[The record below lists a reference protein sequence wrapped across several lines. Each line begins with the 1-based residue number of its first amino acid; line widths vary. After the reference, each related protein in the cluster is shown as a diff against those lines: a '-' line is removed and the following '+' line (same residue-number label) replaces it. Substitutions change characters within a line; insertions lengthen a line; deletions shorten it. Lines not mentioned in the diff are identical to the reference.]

1 MIGSGRNLP
10 QRYCPP
16 GVAGAFRVLPVGC
29 FEHRPGD
36 GKHPAPEGDQWIPE
50 GEQGKGPGIALCN
63 TGRPIPEIQREPG
76 YTSISEDRLCAIN
89 LNLLPILR
97 ELLRYRKVSQAAKAL
112 NMSQSAVS
120 DALARLRYIFQ
131 DELLVSSGRVV
142 TLTEKA
148 RQIEVITLEALDKF
162 EALLGTK
169 TFDPRDAT
177 GKIQIAAP
185 DTMVL
190 SLGMRMV
197 QRIRADGA
205 RVSLH
210 FHVAR
215 DSSIQ
220 ALSSGMTDF
229 ALGYGYK
236 APPLPGTLKATYLFD
251 DRLVLVAGRQFRSFD
266 ELDQTH
272 LEEIRQFMRPGGPN
286 TKEMFLDEMF
296 LQHTTGAGLQT
307 IVLPP
312 LRLLPLI
319 AQSPNTLG
327 VVPGRLAQQLAQDGR
342 FRVREFALPDI
353 SAFAVWNQAR
363 ACDALHQWMLRIVL
377 ELGVAISADFK
388 CPRSDTAHERD
399 AAHEKG

>member
-1 MIGSGRNLP
+1 M
-10 QRYCPP
+10 
-16 GVAGAFRVLPVGC
+16 
-29 FEHRPGD
+29 
-36 GKHPAPEGDQWIPE
+36 
-50 GEQGKGPGIALCN
+50 
-63 TGRPIPEIQREPG
+63 QREPE
-76 YTSISEDRLCAIN
+76 YTGISEDRLRAIN

-97 ELLRYRKVSQAAKAL
+97 ELLRHRKVSQAAKAL

-131 DELLVSSGRVV
+131 DELLVSAGRVV

-148 RQIEVITLEALDKF
+148 RQIEAITLEALDKF

-169 TFDPRDAT
+169 PFDPREAT

-185 DTMVL
+185 DTIVL
-190 SLGMRMV
+190 ALGMRMV
-197 QRIRADGA
+197 HRIRADGA

-210 FHVAR
+210 FNCAR

-220 ALSSGMTDF
+220 ALALGMIDF
-229 ALGYGYK
+229 ALVYGYK

-251 DRLVLVAGRQFRSFD
+251 DRLVLVAGHQVRPFG

-272 LEEIRQFMRPGGPN
+272 LEEIQQFVTLDGPN
-286 TKEMFLDEMF
+286 AREMLLEEMF
-296 LQHTTGAGLQT
+296 LQHTTGTELQT

-319 AQSPNTLG
+319 AQSPNTVA
-327 VVPGRLAQQLAQDGR
+327 VVPGRLAQQLARDGR
-342 FRVREFALPDI
+342 YRVSEFALPDI

-363 ACDALHQWMLRIVL
+363 AHDALHQWMLRVVIDV
-377 ELGVAISADFK
+377 GVAFTADFK
-388 CPRSDTAHERD
+388 CPRSDGAHER
-399 AAHEKG
+399 E

>member
-1 MIGSGRNLP
+1 M
-10 QRYCPP
+10 
-16 GVAGAFRVLPVGC
+16 
-29 FEHRPGD
+29 
-36 GKHPAPEGDQWIPE
+36 
-50 GEQGKGPGIALCN
+50 
-63 TGRPIPEIQREPG
+63 QREPE
-76 YTSISEDRLCAIN
+76 YTVISEDRLRAIN

-97 ELLRYRKVSQAAKAL
+97 ELLRYRRVSQAAKAL

-148 RQIEVITLEALDKF
+148 RQIEAITLEALDQF

-169 TFDPRDAT
+169 PFDPREAT

-185 DTMVL
+185 DTIVL
-190 SLGMRMV
+190 SLGMRLV
-197 QRIRADGA
+197 QRIRVDGA

-210 FHVAR
+210 FHCAR

-220 ALSSGMTDF
+220 ALSLGMIDF
-229 ALGYGYK
+229 ALVYGCK
-236 APPLPGTLKATYLFD
+236 APPVPGTLKATYLFD
-251 DRLVLVAGRQFRSFD
+251 DRLVLVAGHQVPRFD

-272 LEEIRQFMRPGGPN
+272 LEEIERFVMLEGPN
-286 TKEMFLDEMF
+286 ARGMFLDEMF
-296 LQHTTGAGLQT
+296 LQHTTGAQLQT

-342 FRVREFALPDI
+342 FRVSEFALPDI
-353 SAFAVWNQAR
+353 SAFAVWNQVR
-363 ACDALHQWMLRIVL
+363 ANDALHQWMLRIVIDG
-377 ELGVAISADFK
+377 GVAISADSK
-388 CPRSDTAHERD
+388 CPRSDI
-399 AAHEKG
+399 AHEKE

>member
-1 MIGSGRNLP
+1 M
-10 QRYCPP
+10 
-16 GVAGAFRVLPVGC
+16 
-29 FEHRPGD
+29 
-36 GKHPAPEGDQWIPE
+36 
-50 GEQGKGPGIALCN
+50 
-63 TGRPIPEIQREPG
+63 QREPE
-76 YTSISEDRLCAIN
+76 YTVISEDRLRAIN

-148 RQIEVITLEALDKF
+148 RQIEAITLEALDQF

-169 TFDPRDAT
+169 PFDPREAT

-185 DTMVL
+185 DAIVL

-210 FHVAR
+210 FHGAR

-220 ALSSGMTDF
+220 ALSLGMIDF
-229 ALGYGYK
+229 ALVYGCK
-236 APPLPGTLKATYLFD
+236 APPVPGTLKATYLFD
-251 DRLVLVAGRQFRSFD
+251 DRLMLVAGHQVPRFD
-266 ELDQTH
+266 ELDQAH
-272 LEEIRQFMRPGGPN
+272 LEEIERFVRREGPN
-286 TKEMFLDEMF
+286 ARQMFLDEMF
-296 LQHTTGAGLQT
+296 LQHTTGGQLQT

-342 FRVREFALPDI
+342 FRVSEFVLPDI
-353 SAFAVWNQAR
+353 SAFALWNQAR
-363 ACDALHQWMLRIVL
+363 AHDALHQWMLRIVMDM
-377 ELGVAISADFK
+377 GAAIDVDFNF
-388 CPRSDTAHERD
+388 PRSDLD
-399 AAHEKG
+399 QEKE

>member
-1 MIGSGRNLP
+1 M
-10 QRYCPP
+10 
-16 GVAGAFRVLPVGC
+16 
-29 FEHRPGD
+29 
-36 GKHPAPEGDQWIPE
+36 
-50 GEQGKGPGIALCN
+50 
-63 TGRPIPEIQREPG
+63 QREPE
-76 YTSISEDRLCAIN
+76 YTVIAEDRLRAIN

-148 RQIEVITLEALDKF
+148 RQIEAITLEALDKF

-169 TFDPRDAT
+169 SFDPREAT

-185 DTMVL
+185 DTIVL
-190 SLGMRMV
+190 ALGTRMV

-205 RVSLH
+205 RVSLQ
-210 FHVAR
+210 FHSAR
-215 DSSIQ
+215 DNSVQ
-220 ALSSGMTDF
+220 ALSLGMIDF
-229 ALGYGYK
+229 AFVYGYK
-236 APPLPGTLKATYLFD
+236 APPVPATLKATYLFD
-251 DRLVLVAGRQFRSFD
+251 DRLALIAGHRVRPFE
-266 ELDQTH
+266 ELDQTQ
-272 LEEIRQFMRPGGPN
+272 LEEIQQFVMLDGANAR
-286 TKEMFLDEMF
+286 EMVLDEMF
-296 LQHTTGAGLQT
+296 LQQTTGGELQT

-342 FRVREFALPDI
+342 FRVSDLSLPDI
-353 SAFAVWNQAR
+353 SAFAIWNQAR
-363 ACDALHQWMLRIVL
+363 ANDALHQWMLRIVIDI
-377 ELGVAISADFK
+377 GVTIGADFK
-388 CPRSDTAHERD
+388 WPRTEVAQVKE
-399 AAHEKG
+399 